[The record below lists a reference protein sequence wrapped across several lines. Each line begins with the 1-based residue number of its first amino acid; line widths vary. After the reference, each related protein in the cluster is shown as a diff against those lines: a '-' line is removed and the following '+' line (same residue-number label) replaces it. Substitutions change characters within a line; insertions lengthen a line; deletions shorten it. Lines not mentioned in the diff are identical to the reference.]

1 MRWLDGITDSMD
13 VSLSELWAEITE
25 ALLKP
30 GGDDGAGGKDRPS
43 RGTAHAKAWGGTQHS
58 SDGLQQGT
66 LVG

>member
-1 MRWLDGITDSMD
+1 MALPWGPGLQGWG
-13 VSLSELWAEITE
+13 VAEAEITE